1 MKPVRKLTLTA
12 ILSALG
18 VGLLYLGS
26 LLPTLQI
33 PGAAA
38 AALVI
43 AVVVIHC
50 GMWWAAGALAVTGG
64 LALLLLLDKGPA
76 LWFVTTFG
84 TYALV
89 KALIEGLNKR
99 WLEWLL
105 KLMFFAAALAVMILV
120 FQTTFQSALPQWQPM
135 LLYGALLAAFLAYDV
150 ACTGLITFYLRR
162 IRPHI
167 K

>member
-1 MKPVRKLTLTA
+1 MKPVKKLTLAA

-26 LLPTLQI
+26 LLPNFQL

-64 LALLLLLDKGPA
+64 LAFLLLPDKGPA
-76 LWFVTTFG
+76 LWFVTVFG

-89 KALIEGLNKR
+89 KALIERLNKP

-105 KLMFFAAALAVMILV
+105 KLAFFAAALAVMTLV
-120 FQTTFQSALPQWQPM
+120 FQTAFQTALPQWQPV
-135 LLYGALLAAFLAYDV
+135 LLYGALLAAFFAYDI

-162 IRPHI
+162 IKPHI